1 MHLSAGE
8 VHVWLASL
16 DGDDAGDQAELL
28 APEELERAARMG
40 SPSGRS
46 AFIAGRATLRAILS
60 RYVPTAPAALQIA
73 TGPHGKPFL
82 AGGGDLRFNLSHSAS
97 SAALSAATSAATSA
111 VYAVTRGREVGVDLE
126 RLDRQ
131 VPYLRLA
138 RRFFSD
144 HEVEQLDE
152 LPESR
157 QRRAFFA
164 GWVRKEALVKAW
176 GTGLSTALDQFDVC
190 LLPDRPPRLLAVRN
204 GLGGAARW
212 TLCDVDYD
220 SGHACALAVEA
231 PLGRLSVRRWV
242 PGAAAPLP
250 KSR

>member
-16 DGDDAGDQAELL
+16 DGDDAEAQAELL

-46 AFIAGRATLRAILS
+46 AFMAGRATLRAILS
-60 RYVPTAPAALQIA
+60 RYVPTAPAALKIA

-97 SAALSAATSAATSA
+97 SAASSA

-144 HEVEQLDE
+144 HEVEQLEE

-190 LLPDRPPRLLAVRN
+190 LLPDRPPRLLAVRS
-204 GLGGAARW
+204 GLGDAARW
-212 TLCDVDYD
+212 TLCDVEYD
-220 SGHACALAVEA
+220 AGHACALAVEA